1 MEIFMDTKQP
11 KKKLKIKIRKR
22 PKATGTSPELLDM
35 LRKLATWNP
44 KSDEAVLE
52 AANRLAQAAR
62 EKITPDLFKKPDT
75 SVADAF
81 DICKPL
87 IGHTITRFNGISD
100 DHDYIFDIAITLD
113 RTIMLRTLHMFRY
126 NRIGELAV
134 SIRELHFSPCMIM
147 ADRSKVISVKGRADN
162 GPLPGYTLDTPDAAA
177 TLKEARRLIDGIGMV
192 LPKPSKRHKK

>member
-1 MEIFMDTKQP
+1 MDTKQP
-11 KKKLKIKIRKR
+11 KKKLKIRIKKSS
-22 PKATGTSPELLDM
+22 KATGTSPELLDM
-35 LRKLATWNP
+35 LRKLASWNP
-44 KSDEAVLE
+44 RSDEAVLE

-62 EKITPDLFKKPDT
+62 EKITPDLFKKPET

-113 RTIMLRTLHMFRY
+113 RTIMLRTVHMFRY
-126 NRIGELAV
+126 NRIGELSV
-134 SIRELHFSPCMIM
+134 SIRELNFAPCTIM
-147 ADRSKVISVKGRADN
+147 ADRSKVISVKERVDN
-162 GPLPGYTLDTPDAAA
+162 EPLPGYTLDTPDAAE

-192 LPKPSKRHKK
+192 LPKPRNRLKR